1 MPQKG
6 LSMRKV
12 KEVLLLRL
20 AADLHQDQIARSCS
34 IAQATVHRYLRRA
47 EAAGLSWPLPDEYD
61 DRQLN
66 ELLFPTP
73 PGPKP
78 KRRASV
84 DFAEIQRQ
92 LAGQRHLTL
101 QLLWEEYREDE
112 PDSLSRSGLRVFR
125 GHQPTD
131 RS

>member
-12 KEVLLLRL
+12 KEVLRLRF
-20 AADLHQDQIARSCS
+20 AAGLHQDQIARSCS
-34 IAQATVHRYLRRA
+34 ISQATVHRYLRRA
-47 EAAGLSWPLPDEYD
+47 EAAGLSWPVPEECD

-78 KRRASV
+78 KTRGVV
-84 DFAEIQRQ
+84 DFAEIHRQ
-92 LAGQRHLTL
+92 LKSQRHLPM
-101 QLLWEEYREDE
+101 QLLWEYYRE
-112 PDSLSRSGLRVFR
+112 
-125 GHQPTD
+125 
-131 RS
+131 